1 MTPQQIALVQQSFS
15 KVAPISE
22 AAAVLFYDRLFD
34 VAPSVRAMFPE
45 DMTEQR
51 KKLMGMLAA
60 VVSGLSNLETILP
73 AASAL
78 AKRHVAYG
86 AKAEH
91 YPVVGATLL
100 WTLEKGL
107 GEAWTP
113 ELATAWTDA
122 YGVLSGY
129 MISKP
134 TARRRRPPNRRCLV
148 SEPLVI
154 VGNGM
159 AAARLVDELAKTAL
173 GRYAVAVI
181 GEEPRLA
188 YNRVLLSS
196 VLAGETGSHEIELR
210 PADWWRHRGVTVRY
224 GYRVT
229 EIDTGRR
236 ELKIAGEESME
247 YSKLVLATGST
258 PLRLNVPGADLAGVH
273 TFRDTRDVDL
283 LLTLAAAK
291 KRVVVVGGGLLGLE
305 AAYGLAKAGAPVTLL
320 HLMDRLMERQ
330 LDGPAADLLKTLVER
345 KGIRILLNASTAR
358 IHGERHVEAVELADG
373 SRIEA
378 DAVIFAAG
386 IRPNIALAKEA
397 GIAVNRG
404 IVVNDEMQTASP
416 DIYALGECAEHRGT
430 CYGLVEPAYEQAR
443 VLARH
448 LGGRPAAYQG
458 SVVSTNLKVSGVS
471 VFSAGD
477 FMGGE
482 GSESLVL
489 TDRRRGTYKK
499 LVIADGCLTG
509 AVLIGDTADAL
520 WYLELIR
527 TREKIAGIRADMM
540 FGRALALPS
549 KAA

>member
-1 MTPQQIALVQQSFS
+1 M
-15 KVAPISE
+15 
-22 AAAVLFYDRLFD
+22 
-34 VAPSVRAMFPE
+34 
-45 DMTEQR
+45 
-51 KKLMGMLAA
+51 
-60 VVSGLSNLETILP
+60 
-73 AASAL
+73 
-78 AKRHVAYG
+78 
-86 AKAEH
+86 
-91 YPVVGATLL
+91 
-100 WTLEKGL
+100 
-107 GEAWTP
+107 
-113 ELATAWTDA
+113 
-122 YGVLSGY
+122 
-129 MISKP
+129 
-134 TARRRRPPNRRCLV
+134 

-229 EIDTGRR
+229 EIDVGRR
-236 ELKIAGEESME
+236 ELKIEGEESME

-358 IHGERHVEAVELADG
+358 IHGDGHVEAVELADG

-386 IRPNIALAKEA
+386 IKPSAALAKEA

-404 IVVNDEMQTASP
+404 IVVNDVMQTSSP
-416 DIYALGECAEHRGT
+416 DIFALGECAEHHGT

-448 LGGRPAAYQG
+448 LAGRPTSYQG

-499 LVIADGCLTG
+499 LVIADGRLTG
-509 AVLIGDTADAL
+509 AVLIGDTVDAL

-527 TREKIAGIRADMM
+527 NRDKVAAIRTDMM
-540 FGRALALPS
+540 FGRALARPS

>member
-1 MTPQQIALVQQSFS
+1 M
-15 KVAPISE
+15 
-22 AAAVLFYDRLFD
+22 
-34 VAPSVRAMFPE
+34 
-45 DMTEQR
+45 
-51 KKLMGMLAA
+51 
-60 VVSGLSNLETILP
+60 
-73 AASAL
+73 
-78 AKRHVAYG
+78 
-86 AKAEH
+86 
-91 YPVVGATLL
+91 
-100 WTLEKGL
+100 
-107 GEAWTP
+107 
-113 ELATAWTDA
+113 
-122 YGVLSGY
+122 
-129 MISKP
+129 
-134 TARRRRPPNRRCLV
+134 

-181 GEEPRLA
+181 GDEPRLA

-236 ELKIAGEESME
+236 ELKIEGEESME

-345 KGIRILLNASTAR
+345 KGIRILLNASTKC
-358 IHGERHVEAVELADG
+358 IHGDGHVEAVELADG

-386 IRPNIALAKEA
+386 IKPNIALAKDA

-404 IVVNDEMQTASP
+404 IVVNDVMQTASP
-416 DIYALGECAEHRGT
+416 DIFALGECAEHRGT

-448 LGGRPAAYQG
+448 LAGRPAAYQG

-489 TDRRRGTYKK
+489 SDRRRGTYKK
-499 LVIADGCLTG
+499 LVIADGRLTG
-509 AVLIGDTADAL
+509 AVLIGDTIDAL

-527 TREKIAGIRADMM
+527 NRDRVAAIRADMM

>member
-1 MTPQQIALVQQSFS
+1 M
-15 KVAPISE
+15 
-22 AAAVLFYDRLFD
+22 
-34 VAPSVRAMFPE
+34 
-45 DMTEQR
+45 
-51 KKLMGMLAA
+51 
-60 VVSGLSNLETILP
+60 
-73 AASAL
+73 
-78 AKRHVAYG
+78 
-86 AKAEH
+86 
-91 YPVVGATLL
+91 
-100 WTLEKGL
+100 
-107 GEAWTP
+107 
-113 ELATAWTDA
+113 
-122 YGVLSGY
+122 
-129 MISKP
+129 
-134 TARRRRPPNRRCLV
+134 

-236 ELKIAGEESME
+236 ELKIEGEESME

-258 PLRLNVPGADLAGVH
+258 PLRLNLPGADLAGVH

-358 IHGERHVEAVELADG
+358 IHGDGHVEAVELADG

-386 IRPNIALAKEA
+386 IKPNVALAKDA

-416 DIYALGECAEHRGT
+416 DIFALGECAEHRGT

-448 LGGRPAAYQG
+448 LAGRPAAYQG

-499 LVIADGCLTG
+499 LVIADGRLTG
-509 AVLIGDTADAL
+509 AVLIGDTVDAL

-527 TREKIAGIRADMM
+527 NRDKVAAIRTDMM
-540 FGRALALPS
+540 FGRALARPS

>member
-1 MTPQQIALVQQSFS
+1 
-15 KVAPISE
+15 
-22 AAAVLFYDRLFD
+22 
-34 VAPSVRAMFPE
+34 
-45 DMTEQR
+45 
-51 KKLMGMLAA
+51 
-60 VVSGLSNLETILP
+60 
-73 AASAL
+73 
-78 AKRHVAYG
+78 
-86 AKAEH
+86 
-91 YPVVGATLL
+91 
-100 WTLEKGL
+100 
-107 GEAWTP
+107 
-113 ELATAWTDA
+113 
-122 YGVLSGY
+122 
-129 MISKP
+129 
-134 TARRRRPPNRRCLV
+134 V

-236 ELKIAGEESME
+236 ELKIEGEESME

-273 TFRDTRDVDL
+273 TFRDSRDVDL

-345 KGIRILLNASTAR
+345 KGIRIMLNASTAR
-358 IHGERHVEAVELADG
+358 IHGERQVEAVELADG

-386 IRPNIALAKEA
+386 IRPNITLAKDA

-404 IVVNDEMQTASP
+404 IVVNDVMQTASA

-499 LVIADGCLTG
+499 LVIADGRLTG
-509 AVLIGDTADAL
+509 AVLIGDTVDAL

-527 TREKIAGIRADMM
+527 NRETVAAIRTDMM
-540 FGRALALPS
+540 FGRALARPA